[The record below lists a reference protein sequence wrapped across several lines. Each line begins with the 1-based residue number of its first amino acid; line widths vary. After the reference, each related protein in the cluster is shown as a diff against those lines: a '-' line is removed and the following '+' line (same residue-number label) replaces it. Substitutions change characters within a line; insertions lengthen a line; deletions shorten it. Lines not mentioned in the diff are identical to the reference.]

1 MRHRLLLVALAVS
14 LVGGARAQTGDL
26 PLGLGIAQPVALSA
40 ETPLYFY
47 ASADAKTPL
56 DSLTV
61 SEGPHHVEI
70 ASAPPWLDP
79 QIAMLDGET
88 VTLRV
93 IGKTRHAVEVIVH
106 DREVR
111 WPPRTMWLRREAVTV
126 IPWADYWLDIHS
138 IETPETSPI
147 HAAPGREAVGV
158 TESGR
163 PLHVLETRHA
173 WARVAYADATEAE
186 AGPLGWIRWHDGT
199 RLLVRYNVRS

>member
-1 MRHRLLLVALAVS
+1 MRYLFLAALMVALGHAT
-14 LVGGARAQTGDL
+14 RAQTDDL
-26 PLGLGIAQPVALSA
+26 PLGLGIAQPTILNA
-40 ETPLYFY
+40 EAPLYFY
-47 ASADAKTPL
+47 GSADAQTPL

-79 QIAMLDGET
+79 EVAMLDGET
-88 VTLRV
+88 VTLRA

-111 WPPRTMWLRREAVTV
+111 WPPRTMWLRRDAVTV
-126 IPWADYWLDIHS
+126 TPWAAYWLDIHS
-138 IETPETSPI
+138 IETPEAAPL

-158 TESGR
+158 TEPGR
-163 PLHVLETRHA
+163 PLQVLETRHA

-186 AGPLGWIRWHDGT
+186 TGPLGWVRWHDGT
-199 RLLVRYNVRS
+199 RLLVRYSVRG